1 LRFSDDSQEYKPLE
15 YALSNKKAMA
25 SAKFLIGLDARV
37 DLNMCLKLMTSN
49 HFDSSIFA
57 KIIEQRGIFSSE
69 ELNFVS
75 AIQK

>member
-1 LRFSDDSQEYKPLE
+1 
-15 YALSNKKAMA
+15 MA

-37 DLNMCLKLMTSN
+37 DLIKCLKLMTSN
-49 HFDSSIFA
+49 HFDSSIFS

-75 AIQK
+75 VIQK